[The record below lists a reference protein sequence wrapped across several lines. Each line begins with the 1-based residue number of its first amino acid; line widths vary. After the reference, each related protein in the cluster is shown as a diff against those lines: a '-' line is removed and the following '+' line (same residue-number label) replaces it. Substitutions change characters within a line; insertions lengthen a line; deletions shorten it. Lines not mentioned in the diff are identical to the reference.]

1 MFTFLM
7 PARRRMVFTP
17 EPVRSWG
24 ITQAAAREAVVRRRS
39 CTRVKYM
46 CVILFVGIQVA
57 SCSTQPRETR
67 QENST
72 AMFHRLSWGI
82 SLCIFRAGLYAGS
95 IFPADRCY
103 GALLEM
109 AV

>member
-7 PARRRMVFTP
+7 PARRRMVLTP
-17 EPVRSWG
+17 QPVRSCG

-72 AMFHRLSWGI
+72 AMFHRLSLRSEEHTSELQ
-82 SLCIFRAGLYAGS
+82 SLTNLVCRL
-95 IFPADRCY
+95 
-103 GALLEM
+103 LLE
-109 AV
+109 